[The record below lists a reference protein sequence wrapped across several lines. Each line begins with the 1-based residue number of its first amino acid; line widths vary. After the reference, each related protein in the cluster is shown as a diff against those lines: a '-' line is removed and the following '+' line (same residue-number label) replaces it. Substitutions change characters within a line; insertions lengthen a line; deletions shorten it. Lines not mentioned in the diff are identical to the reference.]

1 MPGLST
7 SHELFGYA
15 GIFARFPL
23 ALRRFINNPLDLD
36 QAHRLVR
43 ERSGQRPEQLVRLLR
58 ESVYGYAGSP
68 YLALLTQAGYTFSD
82 LESMITHEGV
92 ENTLRQLREAGVYVT
107 FEEFKGRR
115 PTVRGGR
122 TFEFAASDF
131 DNPRA
136 RHDLTMMTGGSTG
149 QANLVYQDLDHIADL
164 AVNEMIGL
172 EVHGM
177 LDAPTIHWSGMLPCS
192 GIRFILQRVRHGQ
205 RRQTWFTPSGWRD
218 TTAWKKYAAATH
230 YMAWWARRYGADI
243 RGPTLA
249 RPENAQVVARAVR
262 DTLDREGKCLL
273 YASVSRAV
281 RVATAAHK
289 LGIDLSG
296 TAMRLVS
303 EPLTPVRRRQIEDS
317 GARALAGYG
326 SIETGVIALGCA
338 RPEHVDEV
346 HLLTDAFALIEHPHA
361 VPGTDTVVQAFNLT
375 GLRSSTPKV
384 MLNYQI
390 DDYGVAETRACECGL
405 GAAGYGIH
413 LHGIR
418 SYTKLVGEGV
428 TLVGNDL
435 LRVLEEDLPQRF
447 GGTPLDYQ
455 LQEVETPDGLLRM
468 VLVISPQ
475 VSLDDEV
482 EVVEFVLQS
491 LRASSPMADGAAAI
505 WQNAGAFSVQRR
517 EPTLSKAGKFQPL
530 LRARPVENARI

>member
-1 MPGLST
+1 
-7 SHELFGYA
+7 
-15 GIFARFPL
+15 
-23 ALRRFINNPLDLD
+23 
-36 QAHRLVR
+36 
-43 ERSGQRPEQLVRLLR
+43 
-58 ESVYGYAGSP
+58 
-68 YLALLTQAGYTFSD
+68 
-82 LESMITHEGV
+82 
-92 ENTLRQLREAGVYVT
+92 LREAGVYVT

-115 PTVRGGR
+115 PIERGGR
-122 TFEFAASDF
+122 TIEVTASDF

-164 AVNEMIGL
+164 AVNEMVGL
-172 EVHGM
+172 DIHGM
-177 LDAPTIHWSGMLPCS
+177 LDAPTFHWSSMLPCS
-192 GIRFILQRVRHGQ
+192 GIRFVLQRARHGQ
-205 RRQTWFTPSGWRD
+205 RRQTWFTPSGWSD

-230 YMAWWARRYGADI
+230 YMIWWARRYGMDI
-243 RGPTLA
+243 KGPSLV
-249 RPENAQVVARAVR
+249 RPDNAVVVAKAIRK
-262 DTLDREGKCLL
+262 TLDRDGKCLL

-281 RVATAAHK
+281 RVASAAHK
-289 LGIDLSG
+289 MGIDLEG

-346 HLLTDAFALIEHPHA
+346 HVLTDAFALIEHPHT
-361 VPGTDTVVQAFNLT
+361 VPGSDTVVQAFNLT

-390 DDYGVAETRACECGL
+390 DDYGDLETRSCGCGL
-405 GAAGYGIH
+405 GAVGYNLH
-413 LHGIR
+413 LHNIR

-435 LRVLEEDLPQRF
+435 LQVLEEELPQRF

-455 LQEVETPDGLLRM
+455 LQEVETQDGLLRM
-468 VLVISPQ
+468 VLVVSPQ

-482 EVVEFVLQS
+482 DVVEFILQR
-491 LRASSPMADGAAAI
+491 LRASSPMGDGAAAI
-505 WQNAGAFSVQRR
+505 WQNAGAFSVERR

-530 LRARPVENARI
+530 LRSSPAGDTQI